1 MTDPLGQ
8 SQVLSYLKGLSKK
21 KYHFTLISFEKVD
34 RFQKFGD
41 EIKKI
46 TDSHHIDWYPLSY
59 TKNPPVISTLYDIM
73 RMYMLARRLHLKKK
87 FSIVHCRG
95 YITAMAGIW
104 LKKKYGVRFLF
115 DMRAFFADERV
126 EGGLWNLNHPLY
138 RLIYQYFKRREKV
151 FLKESDY
158 TISLTR
164 KGAEIIREKIC
175 PDAKLNIEIIPCCAD
190 LDLFDYKRFNELFIR
205 QKRKKLGIADN
216 TLVVSYSGSVGTW
229 YMLDEMLDFF
239 KALLNHRPQS
249 VFLFITNEP
258 AAKIIAAAT
267 AKQIDTGK
275 LIIHTVPYS
284 RVPEYLM
291 VSDVS
296 VFFIKPV
303 FSKMASSPTKQG
315 EIMGMGIPLIC
326 NDHVGDTG
334 DIVRDTECGWV
345 INDFNEQEYA
355 KAIEKINSLLM
366 IDRDKIRQGAAKYYS
381 LEKGIEKYASVY
393 EKLLAH

>member
-1 MTDPLGQ
+1 
-8 SQVLSYLKGLSKK
+8 
-21 KYHFTLISFEKVD
+21 
-34 RFQKFGD
+34 
-41 EIKKI
+41 
-46 TDSHHIDWYPLSY
+46 
-59 TKNPPVISTLYDIM
+59 
-73 RMYMLARRLHLKKK
+73 
-87 FSIVHCRG
+87 
-95 YITAMAGIW
+95 
-104 LKKKYGVRFLF
+104 
-115 DMRAFFADERV
+115 
-126 EGGLWNLNHPLY
+126 
-138 RLIYQYFKRREKV
+138 
-151 FLKESDY
+151 
-158 TISLTR
+158 
-164 KGAEIIREKIC
+164 
-175 PDAKLNIEIIPCCAD
+175 
-190 LDLFDYKRFNELFIR
+190 
-205 QKRKKLGIADN
+205 
-216 TLVVSYSGSVGTW
+216 
-229 YMLDEMLDFF
+229 MLDEMLDFF

-249 VFLFITNEP
+249 VFLFITNES